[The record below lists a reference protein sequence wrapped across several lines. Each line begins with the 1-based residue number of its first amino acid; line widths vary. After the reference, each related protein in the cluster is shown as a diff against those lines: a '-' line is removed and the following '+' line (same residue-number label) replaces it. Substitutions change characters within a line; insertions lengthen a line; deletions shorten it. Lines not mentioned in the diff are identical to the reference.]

1 MLKKFKDK
9 TILVLGAG
17 NSTLDVKWENL
28 DYDYLWTCNQFFLL
42 DRIDNVKVDLVTLG
56 YNVNLYDK
64 KLHKKLTED
73 SPLTLIETHH
83 YREKI
88 HSKELKDFSSKFDVH
103 QIHIPLD
110 SLAGA
115 ASRLVKLALMCDAK
129 KVYFAGVDGF
139 NKTFTNKHA
148 FTGHVGLKDTDTRR
162 EYSIYYEGF
171 MKFYKH
177 LLDFDYSKLQNLGE
191 GFDYNNASEI
201 SEEYFPLSEETK
213 RLIYEKN

>member
-1 MLKKFKDK
+1 M
-9 TILVLGAG
+9 
-17 NSTLDVKWENL
+17 
-28 DYDYLWTCNQFFLL
+28 
-42 DRIDNVKVDLVTLG
+42 VTLG

-177 LLDFDYSKLQNLGE
+177 LLNFDYSKLQNLGE

>member
-115 ASRLVKLALMCDAK
+115 ASRLVKLALMCDA
-129 KVYFAGVDGF
+129 
-139 NKTFTNKHA
+139 T
-148 FTGHVGLKDTDTRR
+148 
-162 EYSIYYEGF
+162 
-171 MKFYKH
+171 
-177 LLDFDYSKLQNLGE
+177 
-191 GFDYNNASEI
+191 
-201 SEEYFPLSEETK
+201 
-213 RLIYEKN
+213 